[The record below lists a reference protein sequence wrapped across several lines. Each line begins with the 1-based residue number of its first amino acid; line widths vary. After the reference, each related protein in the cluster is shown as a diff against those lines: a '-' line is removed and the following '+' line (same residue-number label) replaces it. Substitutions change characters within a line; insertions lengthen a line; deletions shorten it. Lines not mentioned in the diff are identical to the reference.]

1 MFKDLQNYVVDAVF
15 VDVYALVG
23 YKSKLKERY
32 LKVVAIIET
41 KAVYG
46 FVLSGPSQ
54 YLKPDIES
62 MIFSRQQFMEDYVRS
77 IKDDIPVRIIK
88 VTYSDKL
95 FFINFHL
102 FKYILI

>member
-32 LKVVAIIET
+32 LKVVAIVDT
-41 KAVYG
+41 KTAYG

-62 MIFSRQQFMEDYVRS
+62 MIFSRQQFIEEYVRS

-95 FFINFHL
+95 FFYYFSFIYAPL
-102 FKYILI
+102 